1 MYLLII
7 KQTGAIVIR
16 NEINHI
22 MQYKHLK
29 PFVYINITCISRDPF
44 SCHKIA
50 VMIRAYKQTTQN
62 KQHHK
67 GRWLRNI

>member
-50 VMIRAYKQTTQN
+50 VMIRS
-62 KQHHK
+62 
-67 GRWLRNI
+67 

>member
-29 PFVYINITCISRDPF
+29 PFVYINITCISTADQEI
-44 SCHKIA
+44 HLVVTK
-50 VMIRAYKQTTQN
+50 
-62 KQHHK
+62 
-67 GRWLRNI
+67 